1 MPAMRYPRH
10 ARPAHACAA
19 DPCPSLLAQGRPPPR
34 PSSTLLP
41 HWEACFP
48 APLVCSP
55 DVPQQARL
63 TSRPGRPVSP
73 TPSVCRQAHITG
85 SLGTPYSDQ
94 PVCKGW
100 FRGSLQTP
108 CSPHPGPVLLLRWG
122 VVTPPLLPGNWAIAK
137 EGWGR
142 GGGEKKEGGSPR
154 DSRTPTV
161 ISKTEPHDPKLHRI
175 P

>member
-63 TSRPGRPVSP
+63 TSRPGKPVSP

-85 SLGTPYSDQ
+85 SLGTPYSVR

-154 DSRTPTV
+154 DSRTPMV